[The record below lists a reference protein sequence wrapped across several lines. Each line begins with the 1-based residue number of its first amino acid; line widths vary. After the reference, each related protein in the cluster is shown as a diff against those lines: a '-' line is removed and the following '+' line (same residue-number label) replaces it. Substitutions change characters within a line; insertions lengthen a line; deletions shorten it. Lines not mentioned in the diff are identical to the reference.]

1 MGRRL
6 FSFGLLASLAATG
19 CVADDDLFYPS
30 GHFDR
35 VTQIQDLS
43 MLQEFVGEQIF
54 ERDTTVFARWIAST
68 R

>member
-1 MGRRL
+1 MGRRC
-6 FSFGLLASLAATG
+6 FSFGLLASLAVTG

-43 MLQEFVGEQIF
+43 MLQEFVSEQIF
-54 ERDTTVFARWIAST
+54 EHDTTIFARWIAST
-68 R
+68 G